1 MHHPQQ
7 LVVWPTMS
15 CFCLY
20 ICLSWSS
27 PFYCTAKKP
36 TPYANTSSIRK
47 NDPKH
52 TLKRSKKYSTFAHTT
67 FGGEERFVLFL
78 YFFHGFRNSPF
89 CIKRKM
95 PKIKLQTFWSKLRS
109 TQTHLF
115 TDANIMI
122 ITDTYLVDGNSQ
134 FNQLHPW
141 STSCPLFPIPSSLT
155 CQRFSTP
162 PQAPDFLRSI
172 FHVLFRQYIHV
183 HKRFLYI
190 LRVVMS

>member
-1 MHHPQQ
+1 MVQCMHHPQQ

-95 PKIKLQTFWSKLRS
+95 PKIKLQTFWSKI
-109 TQTHLF
+109 
-115 TDANIMI
+115 AI
-122 ITDTYLVDGNSQ
+122 DTNSPLHRCKHHDHYRYIPGRWQ
-134 FNQLHPW
+134 F
-141 STSCPLFPIPSSLT
+141 
-155 CQRFSTP
+155 
-162 PQAPDFLRSI
+162 A
-172 FHVLFRQYIHV
+172 V
-183 HKRFLYI
+183 
-190 LRVVMS
+190 